1 MSQPGFS
8 SGHPC
13 GHADAPDALA
23 TVGTEAAPRVGVS
36 GLMVTVG
43 DSGMDGD
50 GVGGAGDGV
59 AVLCSV
65 AEGDGV
71 AVATLVGVRVLVG
84 VAG

>member
-1 MSQPGFS
+1 
-8 SGHPC
+8 
-13 GHADAPDALA
+13 
-23 TVGTEAAPRVGVS
+23 
-36 GLMVTVG
+36 MVTVG